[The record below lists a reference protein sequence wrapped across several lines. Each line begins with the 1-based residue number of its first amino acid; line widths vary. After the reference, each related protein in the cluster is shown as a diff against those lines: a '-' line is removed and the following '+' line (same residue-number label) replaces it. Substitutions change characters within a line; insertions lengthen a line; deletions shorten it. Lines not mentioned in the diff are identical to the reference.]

1 MIHALFGF
9 LFGLF
14 IPCIARR
21 FAKFMPATFA
31 YALWKIILL
40 GKLPSLKPQDRSR
53 KLWCKYLCRS
63 AFFGLLCGTL
73 SFAAQQHFGNDGIWF
88 HLFFIWILLLLAEID
103 ARTLLLPDI
112 LTIPLLLTGLLASCL
127 NFGFIILQDSVI
139 AAFIGYFLP
148 TAASL
153 LFVWKNKEAFGGGDV
168 KLLSAL
174 GAWLGLE
181 GLLYT
186 IVLSCISFMIFALF
200 KRSRSGAYGPALSF
214 AAIIVAFWYF

>member
-1 MIHALFGF
+1 MVYVLFGF
-9 LFGLF
+9 IIGLL
-14 IPCIARR
+14 IPCTARR

-31 YALWKIILL
+31 YAFWKIILF
-40 GKLPSLKPQDRSR
+40 GKFPSLKSRDRSR
-53 KLWCKYLCRS
+53 KLWYQYIYRS
-63 AFFGLLCGTL
+63 ILWGLLCGTL
-73 SFAAQQHFGNDGIWF
+73 SYAAYWQFGDRGIWF
-88 HLFFIWILLLLAEID
+88 RLSFIWILLLLAEID
-103 ARTLLLPDI
+103 LRTLLLPDI

-127 NFGFIILQDSVI
+127 DFGFIIIQDSVI

-148 TAASL
+148 IAASL
-153 LFVWKNKEAFGGGDV
+153 LFVWKNKDAFGGGDI

-186 IVLSCISFMIFALF
+186 IVLSCIFFMVFALF

-214 AAIIVAFWYF
+214 AAIIIAFWYF